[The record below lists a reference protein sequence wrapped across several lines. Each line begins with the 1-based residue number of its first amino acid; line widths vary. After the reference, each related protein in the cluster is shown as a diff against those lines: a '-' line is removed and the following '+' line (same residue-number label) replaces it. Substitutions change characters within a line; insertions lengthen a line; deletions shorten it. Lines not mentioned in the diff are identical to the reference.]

1 MKLIGSGGMKARRT
15 LFVFAMAAGLSS
27 AACTSGTTANC
38 SADAGGTPNSDPNAW
53 CGVPAGEGGEPMPS
67 EGGPADSAT
76 ETGAMPDAGR
86 PEAASPEAAADAPA
100 G

>member
-1 MKLIGSGGMKARRT
+1 MKARRT

-38 SADAGGTPNSDPNAW
+38 AADAGGTPSSDPNAW
-53 CGVPAGEGGEPMPS
+53 CGVPAGEGGEPAES
-67 EGGPADSAT
+67 GPADSAAD
-76 ETGAMPDAGR
+76 TGAMPDAGR
-86 PEAASPEAAADAPA
+86 PETASPEAAADAPA